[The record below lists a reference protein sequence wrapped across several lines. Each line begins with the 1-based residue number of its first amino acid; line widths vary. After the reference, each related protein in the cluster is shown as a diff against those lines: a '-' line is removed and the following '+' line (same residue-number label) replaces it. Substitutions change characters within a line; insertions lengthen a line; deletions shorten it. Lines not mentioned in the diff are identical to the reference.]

1 MSARKKAVAVPAV
14 PAVSSPSAVPPNPA
28 ALSFSLK
35 QAATVTG
42 VALWAIRSAIWGKQL
57 RAHVVG
63 KRQIVLRTDLEK
75 WIASSPTYG
84 RAA

>member
-1 MSARKKAVAVPAV
+1 MARRKAAPTSAA
-14 PAVSSPSAVPPNPA
+14 AVPPNPA

-35 QAATVTG
+35 QAAMVTG
-42 VALWAIRSAIWGKQL
+42 VALWTIRTAIWGKQL

-75 WIASSPTYG
+75 WLASLPTYG
-84 RAA
+84 RVA